1 VSRRQTYE
9 IPGVTHG
16 SAPIPMAAK
25 VGPNFQSSAIMGK
38 DPATD
43 KLPDSGEE
51 QVRHVFAN
59 TKALLDV
66 AGVGLDELVYVDVL
80 LADNDL
86 RGTVNKYW
94 LDWFPDEHDR
104 PARHVTL
111 RDLPS
116 GMVIQLRVQAYS
128 DGSAAGSG
136 SDSGR

>member
-16 SAPIPMAAK
+16 NAPIPMAVK

-43 KLPDSGEE
+43 TLPDSGEE

-66 AGVGLDELVYVDVL
+66 AGVGLDELVYVDVM
-80 LADNDL
+80 LADNGL
-86 RGTVNKYW
+86 RPEVNKYW
-94 LDWFPDEHDR
+94 LDWFPDSRDR

-116 GMVIQLRVQAYS
+116 GMVIQLRVQAHS
-128 DGSAAGSG
+128 DGSASSA
-136 SDSGR
+136 SDPGQ